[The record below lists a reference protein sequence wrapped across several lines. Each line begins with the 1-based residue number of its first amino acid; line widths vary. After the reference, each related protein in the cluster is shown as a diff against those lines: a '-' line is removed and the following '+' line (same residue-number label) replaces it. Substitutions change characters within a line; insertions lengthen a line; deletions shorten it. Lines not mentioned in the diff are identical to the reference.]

1 MNKQDDIE
9 ILEAM
14 NKYGGSFARSISLAA
29 WAADSENYAKLKAA
43 FPELWAQYAVFVKK
57 VAWLLQ
63 KTW

>member
-14 NKYGGSFARSISLAA
+14 NKYGGSFARSISMAA

-43 FPELWAQYAVFVKK
+43 FPELWERYATFVKK
-57 VAWLLQ
+57 AA
-63 KTW
+63 

>member
-1 MNKQDDIE
+1 MNKQHDIE

-14 NKYGGSFARSISLAA
+14 NKYGGSFARSISMAA

-57 VAWLLQ
+57 VA
-63 KTW
+63 

>member
-1 MNKQDDIE
+1 MNKQNDIE

-43 FPELWAQYAVFVKK
+43 FPKLWAQYAVFVKK
-57 VAWLLQ
+57 VA
-63 KTW
+63 

>member
-1 MNKQDDIE
+1 MNKQHDIE

-43 FPELWAQYAVFVKK
+43 FPELWTQYAVFAKK
-57 VAWLLQ
+57 VN
-63 KTW
+63 

>member
-1 MNKQDDIE
+1 MKQDDIE

-43 FPELWAQYAVFVKK
+43 FPELWERYATFS
-57 VAWLLQ
+57 Q
-63 KTW
+63 K

>member
-9 ILEAM
+9 ILDAM

-29 WAADSENYAKLKAA
+29 WAADSENYAKLKAT

-57 VAWLLQ
+57 VA
-63 KTW
+63 